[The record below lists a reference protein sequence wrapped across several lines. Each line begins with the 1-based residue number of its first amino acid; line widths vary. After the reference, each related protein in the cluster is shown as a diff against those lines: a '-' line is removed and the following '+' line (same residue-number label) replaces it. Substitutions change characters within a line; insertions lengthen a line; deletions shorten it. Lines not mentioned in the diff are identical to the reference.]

1 MFALRHLFTH
11 YYVIL
16 IFQIDDGRQMV
27 TVTVQPSPAPMR
39 TQGGTFV
46 FAILLN
52 QIIADEN
59 FIVIIAQPFLSLQQ
73 RFRNDNLVKQVP
85 LAPIEQCPHIPCLPV
100 SPTRDCRTDRLSS
113 PAIGYLRAPSSLH
126 AFIHRVVIHIPHHD
140 ELQLLVATHQR
151 VLQGLYLPGCMHTHR

>member
-27 TVTVQPSPAPMR
+27 TVTVQPSPASMR

-52 QIIADEN
+52 QISRMKT
-59 FIVIIAQPFLSLQQ
+59 SL
-73 RFRNDNLVKQVP
+73 
-85 LAPIEQCPHIPCLPV
+85 
-100 SPTRDCRTDRLSS
+100 
-113 PAIGYLRAPSSLH
+113 
-126 AFIHRVVIHIPHHD
+126 
-140 ELQLLVATHQR
+140 
-151 VLQGLYLPGCMHTHR
+151 

>member
-27 TVTVQPSPAPMR
+27 TVAVQPSPASMR

-59 FIVIIAQPFLSLQQ
+59 FIVVIAQPFLSLQQ
-73 RFRNDNLVKQVP
+73 RLRN
-85 LAPIEQCPHIPCLPV
+85 
-100 SPTRDCRTDRLSS
+100 S
-113 PAIGYLRAPSSLH
+113 
-126 AFIHRVVIHIPHHD
+126 
-140 ELQLLVATHQR
+140 
-151 VLQGLYLPGCMHTHR
+151 

>member
-27 TVTVQPSPAPMR
+27 TVTVQPSPASMR

-59 FIVIIAQPFLSLQQ
+59 FIVIIAQPFL
-73 RFRNDNLVKQVP
+73 
-85 LAPIEQCPHIPCLPV
+85 
-100 SPTRDCRTDRLSS
+100 
-113 PAIGYLRAPSSLH
+113 
-126 AFIHRVVIHIPHHD
+126 
-140 ELQLLVATHQR
+140 
-151 VLQGLYLPGCMHTHR
+151 

>member
-85 LAPIEQCPHIPCLPV
+85 LAPIEQCPHSFIFYRDWETV
-100 SPTRDCRTDRLSS
+100 SQSR
-113 PAIGYLRAPSSLH
+113 
-126 AFIHRVVIHIPHHD
+126 
-140 ELQLLVATHQR
+140 
-151 VLQGLYLPGCMHTHR
+151 

>member
-11 YYVIL
+11 YYVISN
-16 IFQIDDGRQMV
+16 FQIDDGRQMV

-85 LAPIEQCPHIPCLPV
+85 TCPDRAMSPLPCLPV
-100 SPTRDCRTDRLSS
+100 SPTRDCRIRLSS
-113 PAIGYLRAPSSLH
+113 PASDICVHPAPPCFHPSGRHSYPPS
-126 AFIHRVVIHIPHHD
+126 R
-140 ELQLLVATHQR
+140 
-151 VLQGLYLPGCMHTHR
+151 

>member
-46 FAILLN
+46 FAILL
-52 QIIADEN
+52 IAIAFDIGFGNVVGEWIQPFEHGVHTLAHEFAGIEHIHVVLVDFFVGVGEN
-59 FIVIIAQPFLSLQQ
+59 FEVFRDIKVITAGLLSFGWLGHQYSREEHQ
-73 RFRNDNLVKQVP
+73 K
-85 LAPIEQCPHIPCLPV
+85 EGKKPV
-100 SPTRDCRTDRLSS
+100 H
-113 PAIGYLRAPSSLH
+113 SLGM
-126 AFIHRVVIHIPHHD
+126 R
-140 ELQLLVATHQR
+140 
-151 VLQGLYLPGCMHTHR
+151 

>member
-85 LAPIEQCPHIPCLPV
+85 LAPIEQCPHSLVFQCLP
-100 SPTRDCRTDRLSS
+100 P
-113 PAIGYLRAPSSLH
+113 
-126 AFIHRVVIHIPHHD
+126 
-140 ELQLLVATHQR
+140 
-151 VLQGLYLPGCMHTHR
+151 GL

>member
-27 TVTVQPSPAPMR
+27 TVTVQPSPASMR

-85 LAPIEQCPHIPCLPV
+85 LAPIEQCPHSLVFQRLPQGNV
-100 SPTRDCRTDRLSS
+100 DFALQHHRRIIASTHH
-113 PAIGYLRAPSSLH
+113 IH

>member
-59 FIVIIAQPFLSLQQ
+59 FIVII
-73 RFRNDNLVKQVP
+73 
-85 LAPIEQCPHIPCLPV
+85 
-100 SPTRDCRTDRLSS
+100 RLSS
-113 PAIGYLRAPSSLH
+113 PASDICVHPAPPCFHPSGRHSYPPS
-126 AFIHRVVIHIPHHD
+126 R
-140 ELQLLVATHQR
+140 
-151 VLQGLYLPGCMHTHR
+151 

>member
-85 LAPIEQCPHIPCLPV
+85 LAPIEQCPHSLVFQCLPPGIV
-100 SPTRDCRTDRLSS
+100 EF
-113 PAIGYLRAPSSLH
+113 AYLHLLRKFACTQHLH

-140 ELQLLVATHQR
+140 EFQLLVATHQR
-151 VLQGLYLPGCMHTHR
+151 VLQGFYLPGCMHTHR